1 MTIDPAAAEVALVTL
16 ALIAAFW
23 VVGKIVGYL
32 GNLWRGIYP
41 DNDQ

>member
-1 MTIDPAAAEVALVTL
+1 MTIDPAAADVALIAL

-23 VVGKIVGYL
+23 IVGKIVSYL

-41 DNDQ
+41 EE